1 MFYVDSFRLPDLVE
15 AGALAPPPEGAISD
29 PDDIAPSLREAFTYD
44 GTFYCPPK
52 DFSTLALQ
60 YDPAALEAAG
70 VEVPTTWDELR
81 TAAEALTTDDQAAIV
96 NQVRVSTLG

>member
-1 MFYVDSFRLPDLVE
+1 M
-15 AGALAPPPEGAISD
+15 
-29 PDDIAPSLREAFTYD
+29 
-44 GTFYCPPK
+44 
-52 DFSTLALQ
+52 ALQ
-60 YDPAALEAAG
+60 YDPAALEAAN